1 MRQDAAAA
9 PPIPMN
15 YLLGAAPLSNG
26 EGPGP
31 LFGPPLKTSI
41 FHHGALIFPG
51 FLVGDWETTQLHNI
65 AQLAPS
71 PSPQQHRPP
80 PSSSKD
86 AADVL
91 WQRQISHKCHPP
103 WQPPRL
109 RSMAVTVVAPA
120 AKCSCCN
127 DRKHHRGDAVG
138 GGSGRGGAG
147 IGIGVGGALRCRG

>member
-1 MRQDAAAA
+1 MLSSYYTHIIVNIKGQCKRRKASSETRCSSCTAN
-9 PPIPMN
+9 IPMN

-41 FHHGALIFPG
+41 FHNGALIFPG

-71 PSPQQHRPP
+71 PLPQQHRPP

-91 WQRQISHKCHPP
+91 WQRQISHKCNPC
-103 WQPPRL
+103 R
-109 RSMAVTVVAPA
+109 RG
-120 AKCSCCN
+120 K
-127 DRKHHRGDAVG
+127 RHHHGGDVC
-138 GGSGRGGAG
+138 G
-147 IGIGVGGALRCRG
+147 IP